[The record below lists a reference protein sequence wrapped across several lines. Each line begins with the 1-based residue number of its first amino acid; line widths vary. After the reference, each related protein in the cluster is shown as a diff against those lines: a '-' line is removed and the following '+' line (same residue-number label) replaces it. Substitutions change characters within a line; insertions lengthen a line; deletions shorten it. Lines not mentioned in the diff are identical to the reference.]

1 MKRSFLFFVVSFFFC
16 TTIFTQ
22 EKFSQEAFETL
33 ASSLKEIESNGN
45 TFEQKLELQES
56 GSLLDLA
63 FETTI
68 IDKKGKSNIERFEFN
83 LIDLDPRLL
92 RREVKSKTMFLTLK
106 TDDSQKMIKYFENGE
121 QENYRNYF
129 SIAVDGV
136 DDCRQLE
143 ELFETA
149 IKTAR
154 KEESLDLSKMA
165 FGEQL
170 NFLKENIKTVK
181 INDGEYDQVLV
192 IGQPNYLLQLKVE
205 DGTAKTSESTETK
218 FNLADLLEKSIKIN
232 VSGKKL
238 LVKVSTQ
245 NGKRWVQN
253 YEEGKFKSYGSA
265 VEFVTNNTTEAR
277 NISSALK
284 QLISGARKQEK
295 ANMEAL
301 VKSDAER
308 IKLLSDYITDV
319 STEKKEI
326 KQDFEGDC
334 IVKFSQTT
342 LESNDKS
349 IINEYAFNFIDFEKK
364 KTSVQVSSSALS
376 VKITGELKL
385 VKYIKDGAIQNY
397 RNNLS
402 FEVAEIEDA
411 KKLAFLLEQ
420 QIERCQE
427 KANGK
432 TLSGGTP
439 ETLLANCEKYIS
451 DIDLSSYTYKQ
462 KLEAVDNVPC
472 KLQMTQTKSDKN
484 KDTEVLFEFN
494 LNDMNPKSI
503 DFDISGKELSV
514 KLYTKNKEKVI
525 KRYLGDEK
533 SDYVDNLE
541 IFMDDVE
548 STRNLIGLFK
558 ELVNACAE

>member
-1 MKRSFLFFVVSFFFC
+1 MKRSFLLFLVGLFFC
-16 TTIFTQ
+16 SSIFAQ

-45 TFEQKLELQES
+45 TFEQKLELQET
-56 GSLLDLA
+56 GSLLDLV

-106 TDDSQKMIKYFENGE
+106 TDDNQKMIKYFEDGE

-136 DDCRQLE
+136 DDCRALK
-143 ELFETA
+143 ELFEAA
-149 IKTAR
+149 IKKAR
-154 KEESLDLSKMA
+154 KEESLDLSAMT
-165 FGEQL
+165 FGDQI

-181 INDGEYDQVLV
+181 INDGEYEQVLS
-192 IGQPNYLLQLKVE
+192 IGQPSYLLQLKVE
-205 DGTAKTSESTETK
+205 DGTEKTTKSLEAK

-238 LVKVSTQ
+238 LVKASTQ
-245 NGKRWVQN
+245 NGKRWVQK
-253 YEEGKFKSYGSA
+253 YVEGEFKSYGNS

-277 NISSALK
+277 NIAGALK

-295 ANMEAL
+295 ADMEGL
-301 VKSDAER
+301 VKSEEER
-308 IKLLSDYITDV
+308 IKLLSEYIGEV

-326 KQDFEGDC
+326 KQDFSGDC
-334 IVKFSQTT
+334 IIKYSQTT

-349 IINEYAFNFIDFEKK
+349 VINEYAFNFIDFEKK

-376 VKITGELKL
+376 VKIQGDRKL
-385 VKYIKDGAIQNY
+385 VKYTKNGTAQSY

-402 FEVAEIEDA
+402 FIVAEIEDA
-411 KKLAFLLEQ
+411 KKIAFLLEQ
-420 QIERCQE
+420 QIESCQE
-427 KANGK
+427 KAKEK

-439 ETLLANCEKYIS
+439 ATLLANCEQYIS

-503 DFDISGKELSV
+503 DFDVSGKELAV

-533 SDYVDNLE
+533 SDYVDHLE

-548 STRNLIGLFK
+548 NTRNLIGLFK

>member
-1 MKRSFLFFVVSFFFC
+1 MKRSYLFFVFSLLC
-16 TTIFTQ
+16 IGTALAQ
-22 EKFSQEAFETL
+22 EKFSSEEFETI
-33 ASSLKEIESNGN
+33 ASALKEIESNGN
-45 TFEQKLELQES
+45 TFEQKLELQET

-63 FETTI
+63 FEANT
-68 IDKKGKSNIERFEFN
+68 IDKKGKSKMTRYEFN

-136 DDCRQLE
+136 DDCRALE
-143 ELFETA
+143 ELFESA
-149 IKTAR
+149 IKKAR
-154 KEESLDLSKMA
+154 KEESQDLSKMA
-165 FGEQL
+165 FGDQL

-181 INDGEYDQVLV
+181 INDGEYDQELL
-192 IGQPNYLLQLKVE
+192 IGEPQYLLELKIE
-205 DGTAKTSESTETK
+205 DGTEKTAESRALK

-238 LVKVSTQ
+238 LVKASTQ
-245 NGKRWVQN
+245 NGKRWVQK
-253 YEEGKFKSYGSA
+253 YEDGEFKSYGNA
-265 VEFVTNNTTEAR
+265 IEFVVNNTTEAR
-277 NISSALK
+277 NISKVLK
-284 QLISGARKQEK
+284 QLISGARKLEK
-295 ANMEAL
+295 ANMEGLA
-301 VKSDAER
+301 KSDAER
-308 IKLLSDYITDV
+308 LQLLSEYIKDV

-334 IVKFSQTT
+334 IVKYSQTT
-342 LESNDKS
+342 LESNDRS
-349 IINEYAFNFIDFEKK
+349 VISEYAFNFIDFEKK

-376 VKITGELKL
+376 VKIESGLKL
-385 VKYIKDGAIQNY
+385 VKYTKDGNAQSY

-402 FEVAEIEDA
+402 FVVAEIEDA
-411 KKLAFLLEQ
+411 KILAYLLEK
-420 QIERCQE
+420 QIESCQE
-427 KANGK
+427 KEKAK
-432 TLSGGTP
+432 TVNGGTP

-451 DIDLSSYTYKQ
+451 DIELSSYTYKQ

-494 LNDMNPKSI
+494 LSDMNQKSI
-503 DFDISGKELSV
+503 DFDVSGKELSV

-548 STRNLIGLFK
+548 NTRNLIALFK
-558 ELVNACAE
+558 ELVNACIE